1 MSTST
6 PPPPP
11 YPSPPPP
18 YSTASSASSDTT
30 YSAPPPYGRPT
41 PPPPG
46 VLDLWQLNAD
56 NSPNFI
62 DSDIS
67 ADVRR
72 MFFAQ
77 IGPTGIQPPGP
88 RASSSP
94 THNSDTAS
102 LAPLASGR
110 PATMFSPASAR
121 SENVEPARSTAPS
134 WGAAQLPSAVAPA
147 SPPTRAPPALPTHA
161 PSNSNVSGASER
173 FTSPGRQVRR
183 SVVVTEVRPQ
193 G

>member
-11 YPSPPPP
+11 YPSSSPP
-18 YSTASSASSDTT
+18 YSTSSSASSDA
-30 YSAPPPYGRPT
+30 SHSSPPPYSRPT

-56 NSPNFI
+56 SSPNFTEP
-62 DSDIS
+62 DIS
-67 ADVRR
+67 AEVRM

-77 IGPTGIQPPGP
+77 SGPTGIQPPGP
-88 RASSSP
+88 RASSSLGSG
-94 THNSDTAS
+94 NNWLAS
-102 LAPLASGR
+102 L

-121 SENVEPARSTAPS
+121 SENTEPARSIAPS
-134 WGAAQLPSAVAPA
+134 WGAAQAPSAVAPA

-193 G
+193 E